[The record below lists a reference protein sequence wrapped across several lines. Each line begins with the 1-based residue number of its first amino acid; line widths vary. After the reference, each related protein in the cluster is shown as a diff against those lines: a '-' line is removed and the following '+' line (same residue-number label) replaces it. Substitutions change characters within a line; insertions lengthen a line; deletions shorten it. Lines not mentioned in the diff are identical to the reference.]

1 MAIDRRMLAALGG
14 GALLG
19 AAAMAL
25 ITYEKGPGPVP
36 APRAPEADPHIPVA
50 PGTPNA
56 IGQLAL
62 EGGEGPRV
70 PTVDVSTTGPRRF
83 VTSFIV
89 GGPLA
94 DPSAGWPCV
103 RAVGEWAVAELDAG
117 RLTGEAMANA
127 AVASAC
133 TATGSSAVEGK
144 LRLATRAVPGKGGGA
159 VRQRC
164 EVTVQYG
171 YTDAAGKELRPEV
184 RHEATADAH
193 ACAAALAGLEAG
205 FRSRLSGAP

>member
-1 MAIDRRMLAALGG
+1 
-14 GALLG
+14 
-19 AAAMAL
+19 
-25 ITYEKGPGPVP
+25 
-36 APRAPEADPHIPVA
+36 
-50 PGTPNA
+50 
-56 IGQLAL
+56 
-62 EGGEGPRV
+62 
-70 PTVDVSTTGPRRF
+70 
-83 VTSFIV
+83 
-89 GGPLA
+89 
-94 DPSAGWPCV
+94 
-103 RAVGEWAVAELDAG
+103 
-117 RLTGEAMANA
+117 MANA